1 MIGLIL
7 RGVVG
12 DFADHFAAC
21 WLDEVI
27 QGATI
32 DPGEVRKLVIAID
45 LKQGNRV
52 FTLFNP

>member
-7 RGVVG
+7 RGVV
-12 DFADHFAAC
+12 DFADHFAAR